1 MKRLLMLLSFIFC
14 FVFNLSAQQEEYK
27 VYETENGIKKVVPS
41 QKVVVDGN
49 TTKVYSYENGVR
61 KINPD
66 KVFIKSSDKI
76 KEYKVKKSG
85 IREIQPTTVIKKT
98 NKKSSSGNWW

>member
-1 MKRLLMLLSFIFC
+1 MKRLLVMFC
-14 FVFNLSAQQEEYK
+14 FLFGLIFNLSAQQEEYK
-27 VYETENGIKKVVPS
+27 VYETENGIKKIVPS

-66 KVFIKSSDKI
+66 KIFIKSSDEI
-76 KEYKVKKSG
+76 KEYKVQRSG
-85 IREIQPTTVIKKT
+85 IREIQPTTIIKKKD
-98 NKKSSSGNWW
+98 KKESSGNW